1 MHLALLPLGD
11 AEAVQLLASV
21 PEERRSKCW
30 WIVLHDGTLV
40 AGDDG
45 GGVTLLVELQLTR
58 RIGLALRTLRLSP
71 FIDAL
76 DKLIA
81 RHRGRLSRLVP
92 EGSAPRRYP

>member
-21 PEERRSKCW
+21 PEDRRSKCW

-45 GGVTLLVELQLTR
+45 GGVSLLVEIQVTR
-58 RIGLALRTLRLSP
+58 RIGLALRRLRLSP
-71 FIDAL
+71 IIDAL
-76 DKLIA
+76 DNLLA
-81 RHRGRLSRLVP
+81 RHRGRLSRVVP
-92 EGSAPRRYP
+92 DGSGPWRYP